1 MYSYKYPGL
10 FLNWVACNV
19 TSLGENKK
27 KRVRHQTCTLQI
39 FNSAPFPSEH
49 EIMAI
54 IINKGVE
61 EICND
66 LSCFIVVLQRQFE
79 VEPRY
84 G

>member
-1 MYSYKYPGL
+1 MYSYNCPA
-10 FLNWVACNV
+10 FFFFPFER
-19 TSLGENKK
+19 LGCYILRRR